1 MKCHSLILR
10 PTLRKSAVV
19 IFRQQ
24 SKTFDPKNVLNARF
38 PKCVA
43 HTSGKVEA
51 CLWPPFFNALS
62 IKYSENATH
71 DHLVRLY
78 VQQNATSN
86 NSVFNVVFTRQ

>member
-1 MKCHSLILR
+1 MAVLVENVEI
-10 PTLRKSAVV
+10 TLYK
-19 IFRQQ
+19 
-24 SKTFDPKNVLNARF
+24 
-38 PKCVA
+38 
-43 HTSGKVEA
+43 TSGKVEA

>member
-24 SKTFDPKNVLNARF
+24 FKTFDPKNVLNARF

-43 HTSGKVEA
+43 HKKSCVYFSK
-51 CLWPPFFNALS
+51 LPDIHSLP
-62 IKYSENATH
+62 
-71 DHLVRLY
+71 
-78 VQQNATSN
+78 
-86 NSVFNVVFTRQ
+86 